1 MTAQK
6 IIEKASLMLGFSGA
20 NEQRIQEN
28 ALTVVNA
35 IYAELFF
42 LENDKG
48 FKEINDF
55 SDEINLSERI
65 LNDVMPYGVA
75 SLLAFALGDIENQ
88 NHYGQIYNLKRKKH
102 VNTQLTDVLP
112 CL

>member
-6 IIEKASLMLGFSGA
+6 LIEKASLMLGFSGE

-28 ALTVVNA
+28 ALAVVNA
-35 IYAELFF
+35 VYAELYF
-42 LENDKG
+42 LEKDNG
-48 FKEINDF
+48 FKEIEKF
-55 SDEINLSERI
+55 SDEIKLSERV

-75 SLLAFALGDIENQ
+75 SLLAFSLGDTENQ

-102 VNTQLTDVLP
+102 VNSLLVDVLP
-112 CL
+112 TL